1 MKYQGKHCRRSV
13 SGRTFI
19 AVLAL
24 VLVIGCAVGGTAAWL
39 ATKSDSIVSTFTY
52 GDINIELTETEPEK
66 KPAKIIP
73 GVDIEKALK
82 VTVKADSE
90 DCWLFVKVEKAGT
103 FVKDKVTYSVA
114 DGWTKGDGTE
124 IPENVYYRTVD
135 AAETDKD
142 FGVLKDDKVVVSEE
156 LTKEDIKDIKTEPTL
171 TFTAYAVQRDGID
184 KVADAWT
191 KVAATTAKP

>member
-1 MKYQGKHCRRSV
+1 M

-52 GDINIELTETEPEK
+52 GDINIALTETEPEK

-142 FGVLKDDKVVVSEE
+142 FGVLKDDKVAVSEE

-184 KVADAWT
+184 KAADAWT